1 MENFERISK
10 YDSVY
15 DFIIYSSIYDK
26 IKFEIKYGTE
36 DKRKELKYLV
46 NRYCNDVVIS
56 GSYLQEKYY
65 EYVKVLKDKG
75 IISD

>member
-1 MENFERISK
+1 MENFKRISK

-65 EYVKVLKDKG
+65 EYVKALKDKG